1 MSMLA
6 DKVLSDADLAHF
18 RDRGWV
24 TARGFF
30 SAQVA
35 QDLSHWT
42 DSICAMP
49 EVPGRHMVYWEN
61 SRTEPGKKLIQR
73 IENFC
78 PYHDGMDRLVRQG
91 PLMIA
96 VNALMEAPSV
106 LFKDK
111 INFKKPGGT
120 GFELHQDQQAG
131 WSTYAPLFLTALI
144 SIDRATEEN
153 GCLKIADMP
162 RPRAIL
168 GEEWKPLTEADLGGH
183 RQVSVPTDP
192 GDVIFFDSFV
202 AHASEPNR
210 SEKQRR
216 ILYLT
221 YNRLAD
227 GDHRARYFHDKRL
240 SFPPDIERIPGREYR
255 FRV

>member
-1 MSMLA
+1 MSVA
-6 DKVLSDADLAHF
+6 TDKALSGTDLTHF
-18 RDRGWV
+18 RDFGWV
-24 TARGFF
+24 AARGFF
-30 SAQVA
+30 SPGQA

-42 DSICAMP
+42 DAIAAMP
-49 EVPGRHMVYWEN
+49 EVPGRHMVYWED
-61 SRTEPGKKLIQR
+61 SRTEPGTRLIQR

-78 PYHDGMDRLVRQG
+78 PYHDQMDRLVRQG
-91 PLMIA
+91 PLMAA
-96 VNALMEAPSV
+96 VDALMEAPSV

-153 GCLKIADMP
+153 GCLRIAQMP

-183 RQVSVPTDP
+183 RLVSVPTEP

-210 SEKQRR
+210 SPGQRR

-227 GDHRARYFHDKRL
+227 GDHRARYFHDKRQ
-240 SFPPDIERIPGREYR
+240 SFPPDVERVPGREYK

>member
-1 MSMLA
+1 MSA
-6 DKVLSDADLAHF
+6 PAGNVLSGADLAHF

-24 TARGFF
+24 AARGFF
-30 SAQVA
+30 SRDEA
-35 QDLSHWT
+35 QDLSRWT
-42 DSICAMP
+42 DDICAMP
-49 EVPGRHMVYWEN
+49 EVPGRHMVYWEK
-61 SRTEPGKKLIQR
+61 SLTDPGSSLIQR

-78 PYHDGMDRLVRQG
+78 PYHDGMDKLVRRG
-91 PLMIA
+91 ALMAA
-96 VNALMEAPSV
+96 VDALMEAPAV

-131 WSTYAPLFLTALI
+131 WSTYAPLFVTALI
-144 SIDRATEEN
+144 SIDRATEDN

-168 GEEWKPLTEADLGGH
+168 GEEWKPLSAADLGGH
-183 RQVSVPTDP
+183 GLVSVPTEP

-210 SEKQRR
+210 SDRQRR

-221 YNRLAD
+221 YNRLSD
-227 GDHRARYFHDKRL
+227 GDHRAQYFHDKRL
-240 SFPPDIERIPGREYR
+240 SFPPDVEREPGREYK